1 MGKTVSGSN
10 RVISLILA
18 LVMCFSMAACGNGGD
33 ASDDSKVPK
42 EDIITITDMM
52 GREVDIPAD
61 TKANTVASTYGVV
74 TPFLVTLQISDRVEA
89 ANFKNK
95 SFIRMVDEVIVETG
109 NIGTTM
115 SLDAEALAA
124 CTPDIYICKISDTDK
139 IDVAEKLGIPAITIS
154 AEVPEEVMEAYTLLG
169 KIFGVEE
176 RAKAITDYLN
186 KELAEIDKLAA
197 TIPEDKKVTA
207 MCMGSELGRIAGE
220 DMLQTM
226 MIERVGGKSVV
237 DGVIGDRYW
246 VDVGVEDVFSRDPE
260 YLFITSSGV
269 LEYGVDDLYADKAWS
284 GMKAIKNDRVYKIP
298 ARIDSWDMPGPG
310 FVLGMYYMMHCMY
323 PDVMTAEMMQEKVD
337 SYYTFLYGK
346 TFTGD
351 EIGYSF

>member
-1 MGKTVSGSN
+1 MEKTVSVSN
-10 RVISLILA
+10 RVISLVIA
-18 LVMCFSMAACGNGGD
+18 FVMCFSMAACSGGGD
-33 ASDDSKVPK
+33 NSDESSPPK
-42 EDIITITDMM
+42 ADTITITDMM

-61 TKANTVASTYGVV
+61 TEANTVASTYGVV

-95 SFIRMVDEVIVETG
+95 SFIRKVDEVIVDTG

-115 SLDAEALAA
+115 NLDAEALAA
-124 CTPDIYICKISDTDK
+124 CAPDIYICKISDSEK
-139 IDVAEKLGIPAITIS
+139 IEVAEKLGIPAVTVS
-154 AEVPEEVMEAYTLLG
+154 AEVPEEVIETYELLG
-169 KIFGVEE
+169 KMFGAEE
-176 RAKAITDYLN
+176 RAKAITDYIN

-197 TIPEDKKVTA
+197 TIPEENKVTA
-207 MCMGSELGRIAGE
+207 MCMGSELGRVAGQ

-237 DGVIGDRYW
+237 EDILGDRYW
-246 VDVGVEDVFSRDPE
+246 VNVGVEDVFSRNPE
-260 YLFITSSGV
+260 YLFITSSNV
-269 LEYGVDDLYADKAWS
+269 LEYGIDDLYADEAWS
-284 GMKAIKNDRVYKIP
+284 GMKAIKNENVFQIP

-323 PDVMTAEMMQEKVD
+323 PDVVSDDLMQEKID